1 MEEQHGCKV
10 CRVLDER
17 GVGHYDERLLD
28 EWQAERSQR
37 KGYRALARW
46 LNVTLLRREMDQA
59 GLSTLGGEAASKYE
73 RLRDDDRDGEEV
85 ERMLGREGVDID
97 GLEDDFVSYG
107 VVRTHLLDCLGAEYE
122 RAESTSDWEDESI
135 RIARDHA
142 RGKITDAVRSLVNK
156 EEIAVGGD
164 VSVRLDAEI
173 ECGECQVRA
182 PLRRVR
188 RRGYVCECSK

>member
-1 MEEQHGCKV
+1 MATHGCKV

-17 GVGHYDERLLD
+17 GVDHYDDRLLE
-28 EWQAERSQR
+28 EWQADRSQR

-59 GLSTLGGEAASKYE
+59 GLPTLGGEAASKYE
-73 RLRDDDRDGEEV
+73 RLRDDDRDSAEV
-85 ERMLGREGVDID
+85 ERMLRREGVGID
-97 GLEDDFVSYG
+97 ALDDDFVSYG
-107 VVRTHLLDCLGAEYE
+107 VMRTHLLECLDAEYE
-122 RAESTSDWEDESI
+122 PAESASDWEAESI

-142 RGKITDAVRSLVNK
+142 GEKITDAVRSLVNK
-156 EEIAVGGD
+156 DEIAVGGD
-164 VSVRLDAEI
+164 VSVRIDAEI
-173 ECGECQVRA
+173 ECGECEVRA

>member
-1 MEEQHGCKV
+1 MATHGCKV

-17 GVGHYDERLLD
+17 GVDHYDDRLLE
-28 EWQAERSQR
+28 EWQADRSQR

-59 GLSTLGGEAASKYE
+59 GLPTLGGEAASKYE
-73 RLRDDDRDGEEV
+73 RLRDDDRDSAEV
-85 ERMLGREGVDID
+85 ERMLRREGVGID
-97 GLEDDFVSYG
+97 ALVDDFVSYG
-107 VVRTHLLDCLGAEYE
+107 VMRTHLLECLDAEYE
-122 RAESTSDWEDESI
+122 SAESASDWEAESI

-142 RGKITDAVRSLVNK
+142 GEKITDAVRSLVNK
-156 EEIAVGGD
+156 DEIAVGGD
-164 VSVRLDAEI
+164 VSVRIDAEI
-173 ECGECQVRA
+173 ECGECEVRA

>member
-1 MEEQHGCKV
+1 MEQYGCKV

-17 GVGHYDERLLD
+17 GVEHYDDRLLD
-28 EWQAERSQR
+28 EWQAEQSQR

-59 GLSTLGGEAASKYE
+59 GLSTLGGEASSKYE
-73 RLRDDDRDGEEV
+73 RLSSDDRDGEEV
-85 ERMLGREGVDID
+85 ERLLRREGVDVD
-97 GLEDDFVSYG
+97 GLQSDFVSYG
-107 VVRTHLLDCLGAEYE
+107 VVRTHLQDCLGAEYVRE
-122 RAESTSDWEDESI
+122 ESDSDWEEESI
-135 RIARDHA
+135 RIAHEHA
-142 RGKITDAVRSLVNK
+142 REKITDAVRSLVNK
-156 EEIAVGGD
+156 DEIAVGGD

-188 RRGYVCECSK
+188 RRGYVCDCSK